1 MTYRS
6 DGTIGWPSHPQTQF
20 GCEFSDFNAL
30 VVYSST
36 EKQKSQST
44 QTPPVSCTPL
54 FYSSRH
60 ASYYIS
66 PSNRLAHPAQIRF
79 YTYPESPLYVACNTS
94 PLAAFNIAS
103 SLFLCLLTSKL
114 LSLSRRLLSFCS
126 SSSRSSCNSTSVGS
140 HGVAFVSSSSC
151 CRIPASLRFLMS
163 MAFSTRRGPE
173 GVTGDEGEVVVEEVA
188 AGWR

>member
-1 MTYRS
+1 MPWWYTVLQRS
-6 DGTIGWPSHPQTQF
+6 KNP
-20 GCEFSDFNAL
+20 
-30 VVYSST
+30 
-36 EKQKSQST
+36 SQSKLRPCLHT
-44 QTPPVSCTPL
+44 FILQFKTCFLPHISVKSTCA
-54 FYSSRH
+54 SS
-60 ASYYIS
+60 S
-66 PSNRLAHPAQIRF
+66 IRF

-173 GVTGDEGEVVVEEVA
+173 GVTGDEGEVVVEVA
-188 AGWR
+188 TGRR

>member
-1 MTYRS
+1 MEVRNNWVAKSSPNTIWLRVFGLLCLCGIQFYREAK
-6 DGTIGWPSHPQTQF
+6 I
-20 GCEFSDFNAL
+20 
-30 VVYSST
+30 
-36 EKQKSQST
+36 
-44 QTPPVSCTPL
+44 PVNPNSAHVL
-54 FYSSRH
+54 HIFILQLKAY
-60 ASYYIS
+60 ASYHIS

-79 YTYPESPLYVACNTS
+79 YTYPESPVYVACNTS

-140 HGVAFVSSSSC
+140 HGVAFVSSSSS

-173 GVTGDEGEVVVEEVA
+173 GVTGDEGEVVVEVA
-188 AGWR
+188 TGRR